1 MKTSIHPLCHFCRLF
16 FSAFASAILIV
27 PPASLMALPSN
38 VNVTH
43 GELNLS
49 QSLNQ
54 LNIDQLTPQ
63 AIANWQSFSIGGDQI
78 VNINQ
83 LSAQS
88 VLLNRVMGANPSE
101 LLGQLNANGR
111 VFLVN
116 PNGVL
121 VGSGASINTAEF
133 MASALDISD
142 SDFLNGGDMLFA
154 GESEASVLNLG
165 SITAANGDVF
175 LIAHKVANEGTI
187 SAAEGV
193 AVLAAGNAVLL
204 SPEGDQ
210 RVFIKTELSAAGA
223 SVENS
228 GIIEAAQAELK
239 AAGGNIYELA
249 INQSG
254 IVKATGFETKNGRI
268 LMTAEGATGGLSG
281 SLTATNS
288 DGSGGE
294 VVLAATEPLL

>member
-1 MKTSIHPLCHFCRLF
+1 MKNSISFLSSVCRLF
-16 FSAFASAILIV
+16 FSAFICAFLIV

-63 AIANWQSFSIGGDQI
+63 AIANWQSFSFGADQI

-111 VFLVN
+111 VFLIN

-121 VGSGASINTAEF
+121 VGAGASINTAEF
-133 MASALDISD
+133 LASALDISD
-142 SDFLNGGDMLFA
+142 SDFLNGGDLLFS

-175 LIAHKVANEGTI
+175 LIAHKVANEGAI
-187 SAAEGV
+187 HASAGV
-193 AVLAAGNAVLL
+193 VALAAGNEVIL

-210 RVFIKTELSAAGA
+210 RVFIKANLNVAGA
-223 SVENS
+223 SINNS
-228 GIIEAAQAELK
+228 GLIEAAQAELK

-254 IVKATGFETKNGRI
+254 IVKATGIETKNGRI
-268 LMTAEGATGGLSG
+268 LMTAKGATVGLSG
-281 SLTATNS
+281 TLTATNA

-294 VVLAATEPLL
+294 VLLAATIAV